1 MAPARRIEKR
11 RSSCITLPNKQEVLD
26 DIEEVIK
33 TKFHEGEV
41 GGAAATT
48 RKLRYGVIFK
58 IFESEGR
65 VNLKVI
71 LRGPE
76 TEYYKLLVKNLVKIG
91 HSYSD

>member
-11 RSSCITLPNKQEVLD
+11 RSSCITLPNKQEVLH

-33 TKFHEGEV
+33 TKFHEREV

-58 IFESEGR
+58 IFESERR

-76 TEYYKLLVKNLVKIG
+76 TQYYKLLLKNLVKIG
-91 HSYSD
+91 PSSSG

>member
-11 RSSCITLPNKQEVLD
+11 RSSCITLPNKQEVLH

-41 GGAAATT
+41 SGAAATT

-58 IFESEGR
+58 IFESERSG
-65 VNLKVI
+65 NLKVI

-76 TEYYKLLVKNLVKIG
+76 TEYYRLLLKNLVRIG
-91 HSYSD
+91 RSCSD